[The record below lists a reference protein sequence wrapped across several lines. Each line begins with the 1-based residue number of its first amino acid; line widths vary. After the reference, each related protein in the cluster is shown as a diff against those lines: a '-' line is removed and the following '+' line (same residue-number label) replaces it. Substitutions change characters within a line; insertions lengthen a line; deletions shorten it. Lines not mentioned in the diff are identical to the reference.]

1 MGIGID
7 SSGTFSGLIEIGQ
20 VGRVTVAFE
29 KFIADSFVTDGARMT
44 RSEIKRRFDMCSN
57 IFKKLRGDLHWGIER
72 TLNFLPT
79 YLRDELEGVD
89 WKPETRTMWMPS
101 DGAV

>member
-7 SSGTFSGLIEIGQ
+7 SSGTFSGLIESGQ
-20 VGRVTVAFE
+20 VGRVTIAFE
-29 KFIADSFVTDGARMT
+29 AIIADSFISDGARLT
-44 RSEIKRRFDMCSN
+44 RSEIKRRFEMSAV

-72 TLNFLPT
+72 VLDFLPT

-89 WKPETRTMWMPS
+89 WKPDTRTMWMPR
-101 DGAV
+101 DGSV